1 MYQSRQKTDG
11 CWHSSTGVSP
21 RPMLMGAARN
31 ALWAFNARVSLTAC
45 MSSPAGC
52 HACFADRCG
61 SLAPKGGHGA
71 PAVWLGT
78 EQNVSVCLILR
89 RGLPSGFLCQGAEHS
104 MERGTRG
111 TPFLDQLKSKSR
123 IVIISFVSSLRRNSS
138 ST

>member
-1 MYQSRQKTDG
+1 
-11 CWHSSTGVSP
+11 
-21 RPMLMGAARN
+21 MLMGAAHN
-31 ALWAFNARVSLTAC
+31 ALWAFNARVSVTCLYVLARGL
-45 MSSPAGC
+45 P
-52 HACFADRCG
+52 RPLCG
-61 SLAPKGGHGA
+61 LVGIARSQEEGHGA

>member
-1 MYQSRQKTDG
+1 
-11 CWHSSTGVSP
+11 
-21 RPMLMGAARN
+21 MLMGAAHN
-31 ALWAFNARVSLTAC
+31 ALWAFNARVSLTCLYVLARGL
-45 MSSPAGC
+45 P
-52 HACFADRCG
+52 RPLCG
-61 SLAPKGGHGA
+61 LVGIARSQEEGHGA

-111 TPFLDQLKSKSR
+111 IPFLDQLKSKSR